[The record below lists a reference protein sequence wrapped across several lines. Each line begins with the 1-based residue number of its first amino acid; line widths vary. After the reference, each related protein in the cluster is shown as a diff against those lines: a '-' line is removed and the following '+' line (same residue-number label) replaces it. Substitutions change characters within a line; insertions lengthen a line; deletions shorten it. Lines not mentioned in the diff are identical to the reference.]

1 MRADDQDSSQG
12 ATIIPLAR
20 PGTGPAGQVSARPPR
35 LLDRV
40 RAGLRARHYSKRTE
54 KAYVGWIRR
63 FILFHSKRHPDEMSS
78 VEVGAYLSNLASE
91 AKVSASTQNQAL
103 VALLFLYQQV
113 LGRELE
119 WLGDLVHAK
128 RPKHVPVVLGR
139 QEARDVLA
147 RLQGPVWLVCALL
160 YGAGLRLLEALH
172 LRVKDIDLD
181 RREITVRC
189 GKGQKDRRTVLPS
202 ALVERLRSHLAT
214 IKTQHEA
221 DLALGAGAGNQLRH
235 RRTGP
240 RRLSCRQPGH
250 SHSGGAC
257 SLRSVAADSPSAT
270 PVGEVWGGL
279 GGTGPDRGPA
289 VGNSPAS
296 DRICHLHRPTG
307 RGDRRAVLPSDPL
320 LFAPRRHRSPRHRM
334 VRRRCGVLRPWD
346 GQQGGYGLSTFG
358 GVAVSPGFHFGLFQ
372 GEPATSVAFVAGP
385 VGHLG
390 ASGPV
395 GLSVPT
401 PRRIG
406 RIRVGH
412 DFLAVCP

>member
-1 MRADDQDSSQG
+1 MRPNDRDSNQG

-20 PGTGPAGQVSARPPR
+20 PRTGPARQVSDSPPR

-40 RAGLRARHYSKRTE
+40 RAGLRARHYSRRTE

-63 FILFHSKRHPDEMSS
+63 FVLFHSKRHPDEMSS

-103 VALLFLYQQV
+103 AALLFLYQQV
-113 LGRELE
+113 LGREME

-202 ALVERLRSHLAT
+202 ALVEKLRSHLAT
-214 IKTQHEA
+214 VKAQHEA
-221 DLALGAGAGNQLRH
+221 DLSLGAGAVVLPEALAKKYPSAPCEWIWQWVFPATRTYTDPATGDVHRHHLHETVIQRAVRKAAIAAHITKPVTPHTLRH
-235 RRTGP
+235 SFATHLLEDGYDIRTIQE
-240 RRLSCRQPGH
+240 LLGH
-250 SHSGGAC
+250 RDVSTTMIYCATEAIMRSTAGIVSHS
-257 SLRSVAADSPSAT
+257 DT
-270 PVGEVWGGL
+270 I
-279 GGTGPDRGPA
+279 
-289 VGNSPAS
+289 PAS
-296 DRICHLHRPTG
+296 DS
-307 RGDRRAVLPSDPL
+307 A
-320 LFAPRRHRSPRHRM
+320 SPRACYKERSHSISPALAFHEGMLGRA
-334 VRRRCGVLRPWD
+334 
-346 GQQGGYGLSTFG
+346 GL
-358 GVAVSPGFHFGLFQ
+358 ASPAFSR
-372 GEPATSVAFVAGP
+372 AT
-385 VGHLG
+385 
-390 ASGPV
+390 
-395 GLSVPT
+395 
-401 PRRIG
+401 
-406 RIRVGH
+406 RVISKSA
-412 DFLAVCP
+412 LA